1 MNDDSSRRRLIDT
14 AVGIDAA
21 AKLPGE
27 SLFRNARGEWDRRKF
42 LGAVLGGSTAIFG
55 LAIPEAAYAGQVVHN
70 VEAGRHED
78 FTRYVLNLSGPVDYK
93 AFTLDHPDRAVID
106 ISHARLDDSHVPSAP
121 SGSVVRDLRIG
132 VRHGYDLRLVFD
144 LKAGVQPRVIVLP
157 PGGGSGYRLV
167 IDLPHDKGTTLVAKD
182 QQDPDSLPHAQAS
195 HTFRDLV
202 VAIDPGHGGKDPGA
216 IGHRGTKEKHIALD
230 IARRLQ
236 KMVAA
241 TPGLR
246 PVMTRDSDRYI
257 HLRGRTAIA
266 RRHKADLFI
275 SIHSDAFRLTSARGA
290 SVFCLSRGGASS
302 EAARW
307 MANREN
313 EADFVGGAS
322 IADHDQ
328 DVASVLLDLAQT
340 KTIENSLDFGGRV
353 LGQISDVAQLHSKR
367 VQQAGFVV
375 LKSPDI
381 PSILVESAFISNPA
395 EEAKLRTA
403 RYQQEIAKSIFK
415 GINGYYASRA
425 PEGTR
430 YAML

>member
-1 MNDDSSRRRLIDT
+1 MFDDSS
-14 AVGIDAA
+14 
-21 AKLPGE
+21 
-27 SLFRNARGEWDRRKF
+27 SEWDRRKF
-42 LGAVLGGSTAIFG
+42 IGAVLGTSTAIFG
-55 LAIPEAAYAGQVVHN
+55 LGMSDSAYAGQLIHA
-70 VEAGRHED
+70 VEAARHPD
-78 FTRYVLNLSGPVDYK
+78 FTRYVLNASGPLDYK
-93 AFTLDHPDRAVID
+93 VFTLNHPDRVVVD
-106 ISHARLDDSHVPSAP
+106 ISNVHMDTRHLPSAP
-121 SGSVVRDLRIG
+121 SGSVVRDMRAG

-144 LKAGVQPRVIVLP
+144 VKASIQPRVLVLP
-157 PGGGSGYRLV
+157 PGGGKGYRLV
-167 IDLPHDKGTTLVAKD
+167 VDLPHDKNTTLVAAD
-182 QQDPDSLPHAQAS
+182 QKDPDSLPKAKAN

-202 VAIDPGHGGKDPGA
+202 IAIDAGHGGKDPGA

-236 KMVAA
+236 TMVAK

-246 PVMTRDSDRYI
+246 PVMTRDSDRFI

-275 SIHSDAFRLTSARGA
+275 SIHSDAFRVTSARGA

-322 IADHDQ
+322 ISDHDQ

-340 KTIENSLDFGGRV
+340 KTLENSLDFGDRV
-353 LGQISDVAQLHSKR
+353 LGHISNVATLHSKR

-381 PSILVESAFISNPA
+381 PSILVESAFISNLA

-403 RYQQEIAKSIFK
+403 RYQKEIAKSIFD
-415 GINGYYASRA
+415 GINNYYAERA
-425 PEGTR
+425 PQGTR

>member
-1 MNDDSSRRRLIDT
+1 MTDDSSRRNIVSSDSRITGLS
-14 AVGIDAA
+14 
-21 AKLPGE
+21 P
-27 SLFRNARGEWDRRKF
+27 FRNERGEWDRRKF

-55 LAIPEAAYAGQVVHN
+55 LATPIGAYAGQVVHA
-70 VEAGRHED
+70 VDTGRHQD
-78 FTRYVLNLSGPVDYK
+78 FTRYVLNVSGPVDYK
-93 AFTLDHPDRAVID
+93 SFALEHPARAVID
-106 ISHARLDDSHVPSAP
+106 VTHTRLDTHDLPNPP
-121 SGSVVRDLRIG
+121 SGSVVKDLRIG

-144 LKAGVQPRVIVLP
+144 LKAAVHPRVLLLP
-157 PGGGSGYRLV
+157 PGDGAGYRLV
-167 IDLPHDKGTTLVAKD
+167 IDLPHQKGTTLVAKD
-182 QQDPDSLPHAQAS
+182 QQDPDSLPHARAN

-230 IARRLQ
+230 IARRLH
-236 KMVAA
+236 KMVGS

-246 PVMTRDSDRYI
+246 SIMTRDSDRYI

-290 SVFCLSRGGASS
+290 SVFCLSRGGATS

-322 IADHDQ
+322 ISDHDQ

-353 LGQISDVAQLHSKR
+353 LGQISGVARLHSKQ

-395 EEAKLRTA
+395 EEAKLRTS
-403 RYQQEIAKSIFK
+403 RYQQEIAKSILK
-415 GINGYYASRA
+415 GINNYYASRA